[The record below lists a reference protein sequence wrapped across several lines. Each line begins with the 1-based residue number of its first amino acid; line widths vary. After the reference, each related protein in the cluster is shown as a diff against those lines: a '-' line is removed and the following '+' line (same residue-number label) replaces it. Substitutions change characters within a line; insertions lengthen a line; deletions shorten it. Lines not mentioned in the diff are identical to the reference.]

1 MRVGSP
7 EWVTG
12 LQSTG
17 QPGRNTFPP
26 PIELFPPPI
35 ELRSFSGAR
44 SSTITISS
52 ISSDVISERI
62 SRMMAL
68 FLAQS
73 LASKKTDNSIS
84 SDYTEIAES
93 WGNNIEDAR
102 FAEINGET
110 TGRHQ
115 HVIHKSGTRTRTSH
129 DEYRHPA
136 SSGNAPGH
144 SILHSSARA
153 GAIIGVRRPASG
165 RREAQA
171 VLSPGWVRM
180 QEDRK

>member
-1 MRVGSP
+1 MRNDSSSP
-7 EWVTG
+7 
-12 LQSTG
+12 
-17 QPGRNTFPP
+17 
-26 PIELFPPPI
+26 
-35 ELRSFSGAR
+35 
-44 SSTITISS
+44 
-52 ISSDVISERI
+52 
-62 SRMMAL
+62 
-68 FLAQS
+68 AQFAAHPRVPH
-73 LASKKTDNSIS
+73 LLEILPD
-84 SDYTEIAES
+84 TEIPES
-93 WGNNIEDAR
+93 WGHNIEDAR

-144 SILHSSARA
+144 STLHSSARA

-171 VLSPGWVRM
+171 VLFPGWVRM

>member
-12 LQSTG
+12 LQSAG

-26 PIELFPPPI
+26 PIEL
-35 ELRSFSGAR
+35 RNFSGAR

-62 SRMMAL
+62 ARMMAL

-73 LASKKTDNSIS
+73 LASKKLITQFLPITPKSPNRGA
-84 SDYTEIAES
+84 TT
-93 WGNNIEDAR
+93 WKT
-102 FAEINGET
+102 AEINGET
-110 TGRHQ
+110 AGRHE
-115 HVIHKSGTRTRTSH
+115 HVINNSGARAGTSH

-136 SSGNAPGH
+136 WSGNAPGH
-144 SILHSSARA
+144 SILHNSVRA
-153 GAIIGVRRPASG
+153 GAVIGVRRPASG

-171 VLSPGWVRM
+171 VLSRG
-180 QEDRK
+180 